1 MTPRRAEICLEEWE
15 NGRGGGRE
23 RKSYCLSKSLASCE
37 IGAFVV
43 VVVEGG
49 QNRGE
54 TGKGAHNK
62 V

>member
-1 MTPRRAEICLEEWE
+1 MEEA
-15 NGRGGGRE
+15 GVE
-23 RKSYCLSKSLASCE
+23 RLSYCLSKSLASCE
-37 IGAFVV
+37 IVALV
-43 VVVEGG
+43 VVVEGE